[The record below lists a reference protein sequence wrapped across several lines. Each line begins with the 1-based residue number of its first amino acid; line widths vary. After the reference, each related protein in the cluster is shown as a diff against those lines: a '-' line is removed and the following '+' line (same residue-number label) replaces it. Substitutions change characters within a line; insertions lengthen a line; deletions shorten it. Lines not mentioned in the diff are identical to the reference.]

1 MKGDLRMLY
10 DDRERVLDIA
20 EEFGLDITEDTVDD
34 LMDKCA
40 ELHDTTK
47 DRLVLPFDDD
57 ELVGMLKGA
66 LDVCVG
72 V

>member
-34 LMDKCA
+34 LMDRCA
-40 ELHDTTK
+40 ELRNTTK

-57 ELVGMLKGA
+57 ELVEMLKGA

-72 V
+72 M

>member
-1 MKGDLRMLY
+1 MLY

-40 ELHDTTK
+40 ELYDTTK

-57 ELVGMLKGA
+57 ELVEMLKGA

>member
-1 MKGDLRMLY
+1 MLY

-34 LMDKCA
+34 LIDRCA
-40 ELHDTTK
+40 ELHNTTK
-47 DRLVLPFDDD
+47 DRLVLPFDED
-57 ELVGMLKGA
+57 ELVEMLKGA

-72 V
+72 M

>member
-1 MKGDLRMLY
+1 MLY

-40 ELHDTTK
+40 ELHDTTT

-57 ELVGMLKGA
+57 ELVEMLKGA
-66 LDVCVG
+66 LDV
-72 V
+72 